1 MPLSLTHFSVDGTS
15 LRACGGSRPI
25 CAPTLRSLNYVG
37 LTLKI
42 RKLKVTKRQIGRHIN
57 TNLAIMDLQAKN
69 SANEQKQRIVSFER
83 DVCII
88 EDVIDER
95 IFEQK

>member
-1 MPLSLTHFSVDGTS
+1 
-15 LRACGGSRPI
+15 
-25 CAPTLRSLNYVG
+25 
-37 LTLKI
+37 
-42 RKLKVTKRQIGRHIN
+42 
-57 TNLAIMDLQAKN
+57 MDLQAKN